1 QNATWHFWYETAGS
15 QHGVAQVPSGTM
27 HSYQPDHDS
36 GAVGRSM
43 SVSEFVQT
51 RFIPEYVVTR
61 GSAGHAHF
69 KAILRYVLT
78 PEQFRC
84 AFPAKLTNAGRR
96 LREMPGWPYL
106 GLLPLCEVSADMI

>member
-1 QNATWHFWYETAGS
+1 MDREQSSARVTVEERSNLDDQRLTESHVAELSTSQNATWHFWYETAGS

-27 HSYQPDHDS
+27 HAYQPDHDS

-84 AFPAKLTNAGRR
+84 A
-96 LREMPGWPYL
+96 
-106 GLLPLCEVSADMI
+106 